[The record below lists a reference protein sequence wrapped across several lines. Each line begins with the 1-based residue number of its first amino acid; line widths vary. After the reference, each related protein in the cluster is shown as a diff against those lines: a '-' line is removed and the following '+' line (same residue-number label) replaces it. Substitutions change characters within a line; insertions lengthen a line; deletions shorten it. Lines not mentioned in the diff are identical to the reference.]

1 MTSEQRRAGPAGAG
15 HGSGISAAR
24 YEVHDRVE
32 LVQELAIHQ
41 GLIQAYAYAIVRDFH
56 MAEDVYQE
64 VALILAERFAE
75 LPRGEALKPWLRE
88 TTRRK
93 ALEARRKHQR
103 GGPLLSDDVLELL
116 GGHFGETPAEER
128 ERERRRSVGEAMTQC
143 LAQLHD
149 APRDVLEARYGRSLS
164 CEQIA
169 EQMGRT
175 IQSVYAMLK
184 RARLSLAECVD
195 RRLSAMT
202 RGA

>member
-1 MTSEQRRAGPAGAG
+1 MHE
-15 HGSGISAAR
+15 AR
-24 YEVHDRVE
+24 DRVE
-32 LVQELAIHQ
+32 LVQELACHQ

-56 MAEDVYQE
+56 IAEDVYQD
-64 VALILAERFAE
+64 VALVLAERFEE

-93 ALEARRKHQR
+93 ALEARRKQQKT
-103 GGPLLSDDVLELL
+103 GPLLSEDVLELL
-116 GGHFGETPAEER
+116 GGHFGETAAEER
-128 ERERRRSVGEAMTQC
+128 EQEQRRSMGEAMTHC

-175 IQSVYAMLK
+175 IQSIYALIK

-195 RRLSAMT
+195 RRMRVMT
-202 RGA
+202 RGT